1 MKIEWLGYCC
11 LLITSGENT
20 ILIDPYDG
28 SIGLPVVRK
37 KARVVVSTV
46 PHPWHN
52 NASAAG
58 SDAIVID
65 HSGEYETGGV
75 FFTLLPIM
83 NGHGLVIKDKPASVL
98 KIQAEG
104 INLVYTG
111 ALKMPL
117 PPAIEDELGNV
128 DILLLPVGGGELT
141 NAEQA
146 TKLMREIEPRAVVP
160 LAYAQSD
167 LKPKLGTVASFLAE
181 AGLKTGAPE
190 EFWRVAKKD
199 LPADTT
205 IVKILSAE

>member
-11 LLITSGENT
+11 TLIISGENT

-28 SIGLPVVRK
+28 SLGLSAVRK
-37 KARVVVSTV
+37 KARVVVSTA

-52 NASAAG
+52 NTSAAG

-65 HSGEYETGGV
+65 HSGEYESGGV

-83 NGHGLVIKDKPASVL
+83 NGNGLGTKDQPASVL

-111 ALKMPL
+111 SLKMPI
-117 PPAIEDELGNV
+117 PPEIEDELGNV
-128 DILLLPVGGGELT
+128 DILLLPVGGGDLA

-146 TKLMREIEPRAVVP
+146 TKLMREIEPRVVVP
-160 LAYAQSD
+160 LAYAQAD
-167 LKPKLGTVASFLAE
+167 VKPKLGTVANFLSE
-181 AGLKTGAPE
+181 AGLKASAPE
-190 EFWRVAKKD
+190 DGWRVAKKD
-199 LPADTT
+199 LPAETT
-205 IVKILSAE
+205 IAKILTAE